1 MSQHDVSQLPVLDG
15 ANCIGSVSESVL
27 ASHGLE
33 DSKVLDRTVGDVM
46 DAPFPVVEDG
56 QPVDHVVKL
65 VTKNNP
71 AVLVKHNG
79 TLAGILTRSD
89 LLHFLM
95 AR

>member
-1 MSQHDVSQLPVLDG
+1 M
-15 ANCIGSVSESVL
+15 L
-27 ASHGLE
+27 ASRGLE

-46 DAPFPVVEDG
+46 DAPFPVVDDG
-56 QPVDHVVKL
+56 LPVDQVVKL

-71 AVLVKHNG
+71 AVVVRTNG
-79 TLAGILTRSD
+79 AIAGILTRSD